1 MLNKKTASGNRYG
14 ISCLFSALASLLGFV
29 NPVLS
34 SFIVYNIINN
44 FNLGGIIP
52 SLVAM
57 VIVKGTRMYLRSRV
71 SHNLKGNMRAP
82 LIWLQHRIDK
92 RLWWLEPLVDGW
104 GWLGMTV
111 SKYAV
116 DVSAQTAMFFATTVL
131 DTLNALASGIVYYF
145 TRSYV
150 LSLMS
155 VLIFPAFSVAPWY
168 AGKTRRIRHYSKLK
182 L

>member
-1 MLNKKTASGNRYG
+1 MLNKKTASENRYG

-34 SFIVYNIINN
+34 GFIAYNILNN

-52 SLVAM
+52 SLAAM
-57 VIVKGTRMYLRSRV
+57 VIIKGTRMYLRSSV
-71 SHNLKGNMRAP
+71 SHNLKGNIRAP

-92 RLWWLEPLVDGW
+92 RLWWLEPMVDGW

-111 SKYAV
+111 SKYAG
-116 DVSAQTAMFFATTVL
+116 DVSGQAALFFATTVM

-150 LSLMS
+150 LSLLS
-155 VLIFPAFSVAPWY
+155 VLIFPTFTVLPWF
-168 AGKTRRIRHYSKLK
+168 AGKAKRIHHYSKLK